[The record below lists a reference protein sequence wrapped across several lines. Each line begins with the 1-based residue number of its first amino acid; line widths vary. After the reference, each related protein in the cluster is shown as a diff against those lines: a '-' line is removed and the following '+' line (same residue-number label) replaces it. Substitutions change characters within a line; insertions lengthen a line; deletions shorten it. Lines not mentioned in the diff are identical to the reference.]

1 MVLGKAFRFALV
13 GVVNAS
19 VDFGVYSLFRFYF
32 GFPLIAANLVSWT
45 IAVSGSYVMN
55 SKFTFAAEGGSKLSF
70 PRYGAFVA
78 SQVGGLV
85 ANTVTVLV
93 LSYVMPEPLAKF
105 LAIGVTF
112 LVNFSL
118 SNFVVFRAREP
129 KPDAG

>member
-1 MVLGKAFRFALV
+1 MVLGKALRFALV

-19 VDFGVYSLFRFYF
+19 VDFGVYSLVRFYF
-32 GFPLIAANLVSWT
+32 GLPLIVANLVSWT

-55 SKFTFAAEGGSKLSF
+55 SKFTFAAESGSKLSF
-70 PRYGAFVA
+70 PRYGAFVV
-78 SQVGGLV
+78 SQMGGLV
-85 ANTVTVLV
+85 ANTATVLL

-118 SNFVVFRAREP
+118 SHFVVFRAREV